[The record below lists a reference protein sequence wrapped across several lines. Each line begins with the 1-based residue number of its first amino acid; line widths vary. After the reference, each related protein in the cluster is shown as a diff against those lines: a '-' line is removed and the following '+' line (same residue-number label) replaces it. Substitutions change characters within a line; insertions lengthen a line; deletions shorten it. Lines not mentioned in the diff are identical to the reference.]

1 MTITLGV
8 GEIAILIIAL
18 AFLALVFALI
28 PALLQTRRTVKAL
41 EDLASESKSAV
52 ENVNRIVK
60 AAGEQI
66 EDVEELT
73 KKVKDVGFKITD
85 LLETVL
91 DTVRSPLLTLVSL
104 IIGVEFGF
112 RKFLKR
118 EKKEEHKGGDEHGT

>member
-28 PALLQTRRTVKAL
+28 PALLQTKRTVKAL

-52 ENVNRIVK
+52 ENINRIIK

-66 EDVEELT
+66 EDVEELA
-73 KKVKDVGFKITD
+73 KKVKDVGLKLTD
-85 LLETVL
+85 LLETVV
-91 DTVRSPLLTLVSL
+91 DTVKSPLLTLVSL
-104 IIGVEFGF
+104 IVGVEFGF

-118 EKKEEHKGGDEHGT
+118 EKKEEHKGGD

>member
-66 EDVEELT
+66 EDVEELA
-73 KKVKDVGFKITD
+73 KKVKDVGLKLTD

-91 DTVRSPLLTLVSL
+91 DTVKSPLLTLVSL
-104 IIGVEFGF
+104 IVGVEFGF

-118 EKKEEHKGGDEHGT
+118 EKKEEHKGGD

>member
-8 GEIAILIIAL
+8 GEIAILIIAF

-66 EDVEELT
+66 EDVEELA
-73 KKVKDVGFKITD
+73 KKVKDVGLKLTD
-85 LLETVL
+85 LLETVV
-91 DTVRSPLLTLVSL
+91 DTVKSPLLTLVSL
-104 IIGVEFGF
+104 IVGVEFGF

-118 EKKEEHKGGDEHGT
+118 EKKEEHKGGD